1 MSKRS
6 NWALPYFIFLVLF
19 VVLPLVLIVVYALQD
34 GNGGFTLSNVSRFFT
49 DSDALSTFAVS
60 IEVAVE
66 NTLIC
71 LLLGYPAAYIL
82 ADRNLNKSAV
92 TVILFILPMWINA
105 LMRTLATAELF
116 NVFGFTLGKGTLLFG
131 MVYDYLPFMIY
142 PIYNVLLK
150 MDKSYSEA
158 AADLGATPIQV
169 FGKVTLPLS
178 MPGISSGI
186 LMVFMPTVSTFA
198 ISEFLTNNKIKLF
211 GTIIQEN
218 INSSMWNYGAALSLI
233 MLVIIGL
240 TTILLG
246 GDEREVQDTGTGLYL
261 AASGAPLR
269 TDRVHRDILL
279 HRGQDTR
286 ELDGILLRTLQE
298 HILRR
303 SQRRSRPHGRHQEHP
318 YHCVH
323 RRCCLNLARNCLG
336 HRNIQPQGKEE
347 EDNPVPE
354 QHSDDQP

>member
-6 NWALPYFIFLVLF
+6 NWAIPYFIFLVLF

-34 GNGGFTLSNVSRFFT
+34 GNGNFTLSNVTRFFT

-60 IEVAVE
+60 VEVAIE

-82 ADRNLNKSAV
+82 ADKNLNKSAV

-150 MDKSYSEA
+150 MDHSYEEA
-158 AADLGATPIQV
+158 AADLGATPVQV
-169 FGKVTLPLS
+169 FRKVTLPLS

-240 TTILLG
+240 TTLVLG
-246 GDEREVQDTGTGLYL
+246 GEDSEVEGGT
-261 AASGAPLR
+261 
-269 TDRVHRDILL
+269 V
-279 HRGQDTR
+279 
-286 ELDGILLRTLQE
+286 
-298 HILRR
+298 
-303 SQRRSRPHGRHQEHP
+303 
-318 YHCVH
+318 
-323 RRCCLNLARNCLG
+323 
-336 HRNIQPQGKEE
+336 
-347 EDNPVPE
+347 
-354 QHSDDQP
+354 